1 MENNTQ
7 NQDRNYEEIVE
18 EIIEIKKMNSY
29 NDNKSLII
37 IKSISDNSKMYII
50 FFYFLEIPF
59 IFTEHSR
66 ILM

>member
-37 IKSISDNSKMYII
+37 IKSISDNSK
-50 FFYFLEIPF
+50 EI
-59 IFTEHSR
+59 
-66 ILM
+66 